1 MVAILTSE
9 SQFKSLISSS
19 KPTLV
24 DWFAEWCGP
33 CKAVSPELDRIEKEF
48 PGIQL

>member
-1 MVAILTSE
+1 MVAHLTSE

-19 KPTLV
+19 KVTLV

-33 CKAVSPELDRIEKEF
+33 CKAVSPELDKFEKEF